1 MILSRKL
8 QSGDIIF
15 PVGLPPALQ
24 QPHWA
29 WAVEGGIPDMEAEFE
44 LIRPEMAM
52 TFPFEL
58 DNFQKEVRC
67 GVESRTMVKSSA

>member
-1 MILSRKL
+1 
-8 QSGDIIF
+8 
-15 PVGLPPALQ
+15 
-24 QPHWA
+24 
-29 WAVEGGIPDMEAEFE
+29 MEAEFE